1 MKMTKK
7 YYIAYGSNLNI
18 SQMKTRCPDAKI
30 VGKTKLEGWRL
41 LFRGSKTGSYLTI
54 EPKKGYSVPIAVWA
68 VSERDEKNLDRYEG
82 YPSFYYKKSMK
93 VAVKGIKSG
102 KLRNLDA
109 FVYIMHEDRPI
120 GIPSGVYMRTCLE
133 GYLDFDFD
141 MEILMNAYNESRE
154 EEKCQSRQ

>member
-1 MKMTKK
+1 MTKK

-18 SQMKTRCPDAKI
+18 SQMKTRCPYAKI

-68 VSERDEKNLDRYEG
+68 VSERDEKNLDSYEG

-120 GIPSGVYMRTCLE
+120 GIPSRSYVETCIE
-133 GYLDFDFD
+133 GYRDFGFNLKYLKD
-141 MEILMNAYNESRE
+141 AYEACWE
-154 EEKCQSRQ
+154 V